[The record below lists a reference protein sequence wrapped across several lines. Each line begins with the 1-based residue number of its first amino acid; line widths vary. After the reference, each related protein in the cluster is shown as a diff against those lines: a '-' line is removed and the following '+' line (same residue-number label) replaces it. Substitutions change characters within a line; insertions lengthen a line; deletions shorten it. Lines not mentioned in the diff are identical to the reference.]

1 VQIVRVAPN
10 TSRNANQ
17 PRPYFLPRLPRE
29 YYQGDA
35 VVHWTLTIFDHA
47 TGWLSDLFHFRF
59 RELMLHAAV
68 REGLF
73 CPVYCLMP
81 DHIHLLWM
89 GMRLDSDQ
97 RNGMAFLRSRLQ
109 PLLTPAKFQP
119 QPHDH
124 VLRAEDRRKNAFAQ
138 ACRYVLENP
147 VRARLVERVG
157 DWKFMG
163 AVVPGYP
170 SLDPTGEDYWR
181 KFWKFYAAERRPDA
195 GNIVRPPFNMQPPGR
210 PPWPCEV

>member
-1 VQIVRVAPN
+1 MPVGPHIR
-10 TSRNANQ
+10 RNANW
-17 PRPYFLPRLPRE
+17 RRTYFLPRLPRE

-35 VVHWTLTIFDHA
+35 VVHWTLTIFDRA
-47 TGWLSDLFHFRF
+47 TGWLSDLFHSNF

-89 GMRLDSDQ
+89 GLRLDSDQ
-97 RNGMAFLRSRLQ
+97 RNGMAFLRTHLK

-119 QPHDH
+119 QSHDH
-124 VLRAEDRRKNAFAQ
+124 VLRAEDRRKNAFARG
-138 ACRYVLENP
+138 CRYILENP
-147 VRARLVERVG
+147 VRAGLAERVG

-163 AVVPGYP
+163 AVVPGCP
-170 SLDPTGEDYWR
+170 KLELTANDYWK
-181 KFWKFYAAERRPDA
+181 KFWKFYAAEKRPDA
-195 GNIVRPPFNMQPPGR
+195 GNIVRPPFNIQRPGQPPWGGNISM
-210 PPWPCEV
+210 